1 MDLAHESGFQNTRHV
16 QPFNIIHALPGRK
29 HAILAP
35 MKKNRL
41 ILIIIFL
48 LGPACTVFAQQ
59 ALSFRVR
66 NEKAAP
72 VAGAAVELFTGNRLL
87 KTALTDAGG
96 QAVISP
102 IAAGRY
108 TVVISHKGFATQ
120 KKDSI
125 YIEQSSLQV
134 TITLKTAATTLSEV
148 SVSGRKPFIQQKPG
162 KTILNVEAA
171 VTNIGTTVLEVLEKS
186 PGVMVDR
193 NGGIALQGKTGVLVL
208 IDDKPTYLSGAE
220 LNNLLSSMSSSQV
233 ELIELMTNPP
243 AKYDASGNSG
253 IINIKTKK
261 NRVKGFNGS
270 ATVSA
275 GQGIYPKS
283 NNSLVLNF
291 RKGKLNSFLNYNLN
305 FNKYLMDMYALRKY
319 YDNNGSLLSMLDQPT
334 YFSGTF
340 FNNTIKAGLD
350 YSVNAKTSL
359 GLVLGGTSIERKGD
373 NEAIA
378 TWLDAAGK
386 VDSAIATTSTTSNH
400 FRSGSV
406 NLNLRHNFSS
416 AQDLAI
422 DIDWLNYSI
431 RNNQLFNSALQ
442 ASGGYQDA
450 SRGYLPSSIR
460 ILSGKIDHS
469 LRTGKNSTWLAGW
482 KSSHINTD
490 NEASYQ
496 NYDGI
501 RWNEDYGKSNRFLYT
516 ENIHALY
523 TNLEIKKGR
532 FNGQAGLRY
541 EFTGY
546 RAHQLGNVQQKD
558 SAFSRQY
565 SGLFPSGSFTFQLD
579 SSNSLSFTVG
589 RRLDRPAF
597 QKLNPFYFIINKYTY
612 QTGNPYFLPQY
623 SWNIEL
629 GHQYRN
635 LLTTT
640 VSFSRIKNYF
650 SQLFLTDT
658 AKGILYYSE
667 GNVGKAYNL
676 GISTSLSVSP
686 FKWWSL
692 TAQANY
698 NHKELKGYNGNQNFR
713 SDVNQLSFN
722 ISNQFTLFKVY
733 NAELSGFYI
742 TRARNDLQ
750 EILYPTGQV
759 SFGLSR
765 PVMKKKGTIRISA
778 RDLFY
783 TTTME
788 GFTQF
793 DRATEYFILKRDS
806 RVVNISFTY
815 RFGKSY
821 KTMRRNGGSA
831 NDEAERVG
839 SGG

>member
-1 MDLAHESGFQNTRHV
+1 MKKI
-16 QPFNIIHALPGRK
+16 NIIV
-29 HAILAP
+29 IL
-35 MKKNRL
+35 
-41 ILIIIFL
+41 FL
-48 LGPACTVFAQQ
+48 LSGLACTVSAQQ
-59 ALSFRVR
+59 TLTFQIR
-66 NEKAAP
+66 NEKADP
-72 VAGAAVELFTGNRLL
+72 IAGANIELLAGIRSL
-87 KTALTDAGG
+87 KTSITDAGG
-96 QAVISP
+96 QAFFSNIP
-102 IAAGRY
+102 EGRY
-108 TVVISHKGFATQ
+108 TAVISHKGFTTQ
-120 KKDSI
+120 KRDSI
-125 YIEQSSLQV
+125 YIAQNSVQLV
-134 TITLKTAATTLSEV
+134 ITLKPVSTTLSEV
-148 SVSGRKPFIQQKPG
+148 SVSGRKPFVQQKPG
-162 KTILNVEAA
+162 KTIINVEAA

-208 IDDKPTYLSGAE
+208 IDDKPTYLAGAE

-275 GQGIYPKS
+275 GQGVYPKS
-283 NNSLVLNF
+283 NNNLVLNF
-291 RKGKLNSFLNYNLN
+291 RKGKLNTFFNYNMN

-319 YDNNGSLLSMLDQPT
+319 YDNNGTLLSMLDQPT

-350 YSVNAKTSL
+350 YHINAKTTL
-359 GLVLGGTSIERKGD
+359 GLVMGGTSIERSGD

-378 TWLDAAGK
+378 TWLDATGK
-386 VDSAIATTSTTSNH
+386 VDSAIATTSTTNNY
-400 FRSGSV
+400 FRNGSV
-406 NLNLRHNFSS
+406 NMNLRHNFSS
-416 AQDLAI
+416 TQDLAI

-431 RNNQLFNSALQ
+431 RNNQLFNSELM

-469 LRTGKNSTWLAGW
+469 LRIGKNNTWLAGW
-482 KSSHINTD
+482 KSSNIKTD

-496 NYDGI
+496 NYDGVT
-501 RWNEDYGKSNRFLYT
+501 WNEDYGKSNRFLYT
-516 ENIHALY
+516 ENIHAFY
-523 TNLEIKKGR
+523 TNLETKKGR
-532 FNGQAGLRY
+532 FNGQAGIRY

-565 SGLFPSGSFTFQLD
+565 SGLFPSGSFTYQLD
-579 SSNSLSFTVG
+579 SANSLSFTVG

-623 SWNIEL
+623 SWNVEL
-629 GHQYRN
+629 GHQFKN

-640 VSFSRIKNYF
+640 VSFSRVKNYF

-658 AKGILYYSE
+658 VKGILFYSE

-692 TAQANY
+692 TAQANF
-698 NHKELKGYNGNQNFR
+698 NHKELKGYNGNEHFR
-713 SDVNQLSFN
+713 SDVNQLSLN
-722 ISNQFTLFKVY
+722 ISNQFTLFKIY

-759 SFGLSR
+759 SFGISR
-765 PVMKKKGTIRISA
+765 PVMKKKGTIRLSA
-778 RDLFY
+778 RDIFY

-788 GFTQF
+788 GLTQF